1 VQAVGEWGNLSLH
14 GDAYSRAATS
24 PAERR
29 RRHGRFRADHLWA
42 ERSDGRL
49 AGQMIRVHGRAVVA
63 IDRAAI
69 DQNVAA
75 AVRADVAKRYR
86 RKCLALTVCHYAK

>member
-1 VQAVGEWGNLSLH
+1 MGQPELAWGRLFTC
-14 GDAYSRAATS
+14 GDQSGRTS
-24 PAERR
+24 APTW
-29 RRHGRFRADHLWA
+29 RFRADHLWA